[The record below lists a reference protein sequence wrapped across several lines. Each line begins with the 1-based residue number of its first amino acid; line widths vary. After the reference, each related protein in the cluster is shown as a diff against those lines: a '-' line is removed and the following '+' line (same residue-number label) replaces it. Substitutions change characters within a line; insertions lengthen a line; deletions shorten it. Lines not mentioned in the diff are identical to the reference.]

1 MSEVRFVVA
10 EGAEVVPYA
19 PSLRRL
25 EQSIRY
31 PIADG
36 ADHFFIDHGEHY
48 HPFFSTM
55 GHAHFLL
62 ALRGDEVVGSVAGV
76 VRDVKVAGRTVRALY
91 LCDLKVAAAERGR
104 GLARRML
111 QHGLGQLL
119 RRPALRACRMI
130 YGAAMRGEKGDVMRT
145 ARGLNPLRMGSS
157 DARLALYFV
166 PPGKLAA
173 LDVSRAPRPPRA
185 PGIEFG
191 PSAAAPCEAPGLC
204 TTAGRKDLR
213 LLSTGQPWPLVHLPL
228 GPSAWKPS
236 WGAWLRE
243 CGAALVAR
251 QPSAIACFA
260 IDERLGEHVTW
271 LAGEGIRPDTV
282 CTVYSLAL
290 PFLRGHTGW
299 VHVPTSEI

>member
-1 MSEVRFVVA
+1 MSGLRFVVA
-10 EGAEVVPYA
+10 EGAGVAPYA
-19 PSLRRL
+19 PGLRRL
-25 EQSIRY
+25 EESIRY

-55 GHAHFLL
+55 GQAYFLL

-76 VRDVKVAGRTVRALY
+76 VRGVRAAGREVRALY

-111 QHGLGQLL
+111 QKGLGELL
-119 RRPALRACRMI
+119 RRPELRACRLV
-130 YGAAMRGEKGDVMRT
+130 YGAAMRGAKGDVMRT
-145 ARGLNPLRMGSS
+145 ARGLNPLRLGRT

-166 PPGKLAA
+166 PPARLAG
-173 LDVSRAPRPPRA
+173 LDVSRAPLPPSS
-185 PGIEFG
+185 PGIELG
-191 PSAAAPCEAPGLC
+191 PGPATPWEALGLC
-204 TTAGRKDLR
+204 STGGRKDLR

-228 GPSAWKPS
+228 GPSAWTPS
-236 WGAWLRE
+236 WGAWLRA
-243 CGAALVAR
+243 CGEALVAR
-251 QPSAIACFA
+251 QPSVTACFA
-260 IDERLGEHVTW
+260 IDERLDEHVTW

-290 PFLRGHTGW
+290 PLVRGDASW
-299 VHVPTSEI
+299 VHLPTSEI